1 MKCCADRQNCDTRMP
16 RLQNHVEVQNR
27 KCSSTR
33 CAVATSAHPFL
44 PLTQLTHQVDVY
56 ARWVDAFMELQADP
70 GLATGG
76 DAAGE
81 HFWQCCCVRRS
92 LLKLVFVDGLA
103 DFRGGEGSGS
113 ERDDG
118 EDI

>member
-1 MKCCADRQNCDTRMP
+1 
-16 RLQNHVEVQNR
+16 
-27 KCSSTR
+27 
-33 CAVATSAHPFL
+33 
-44 PLTQLTHQVDVY
+44 VY

-81 HFWQCCCVRRS
+81 ILWRNSCSMGFDTIPA
-92 LLKLVFVDGLA
+92 DGLA